1 MSFQVTDF
9 ALIIED
15 LVRTPT
21 PVMPLPGMSPI
32 YIPDLPENHGA
43 YDLDTEFHNARF
55 PQKSLVLEKFHQ
67 SSLALGT
74 FSRH

>member
-1 MSFQVTDF
+1 MSFQDTDF

-21 PVMPLPGMSPI
+21 PVMPLPGMSRI

-43 YDLDTEFHNARF
+43 YDPDAEFHNAGF
-55 PQKSLVLEKFHQ
+55 HQKSLVLEKFHQ
-67 SSLALGT
+67 
-74 FSRH
+74 